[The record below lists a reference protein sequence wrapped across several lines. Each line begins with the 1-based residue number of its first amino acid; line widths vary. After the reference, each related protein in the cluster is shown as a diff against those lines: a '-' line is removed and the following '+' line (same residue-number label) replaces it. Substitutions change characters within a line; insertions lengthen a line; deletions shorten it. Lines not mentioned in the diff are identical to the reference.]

1 MNINTKPTTST
12 VTEDDYALISQNSAV
27 RRASFAEIVEFMQDT
42 IVVNESFTQAEIN
55 ALW

>member
-27 RRASFAEIVEFMQDT
+27 RRASFAEIVEFMQLDLFKKLQRIQT
-42 IVVNESFTQAEIN
+42 
-55 ALW
+55 